1 MVAGITVKNVPSACT
16 KQDLTKHFKSRRH
29 GGGTIDYVLYPL
41 FGNEGEAF
49 VAFQD
54 SKGTHLTTF
63 RCRIRP
69 SSINILFVNI
79 YTLFILCV

>member
-1 MVAGITVKNVPSACT
+1 MVAGITVKNVPPACT
-16 KQDLTKHFKSRRH
+16 KQDLQKHFKSRRH

-41 FGNEGEAF
+41 FENQGEAF

-63 RCRIRP
+63 RCRLLYPYHIRP
-69 SSINILFVNI
+69 SSINILLVN
-79 YTLFILCV
+79 YTH